1 MCRLH
6 FGSFLCGAFVLG
18 TMLSGCHHSVED
30 ATTKFALYATPN
42 DATEFRSLFAT
53 ERTCHGLTLGE
64 SGSIRL
70 HYYGAVANATRTEFG
85 GYIVYPHVSEEVDFW
100 GDTAEQAI
108 SHACAILK
116 TQGGKVE

>member
-6 FGSFLCGAFVLG
+6 FGSFLCGAFVVG

-30 ATTKFALYATPN
+30 VTPKFALYATPN
-42 DATEFRSLFAT
+42 NAAEFRSLFTT
-53 ERTCHGLTLGE
+53 EPTCHGFTLSE

-70 HYYGAVANATRTEFG
+70 HYYGAADAARTKFG
-85 GYIVYPHVSEEVDFW
+85 GYVVYPHVSTELDFF
-100 GDTAEQAI
+100 GDTPEQAI

-116 TQGGKVE
+116 TQGGRVE